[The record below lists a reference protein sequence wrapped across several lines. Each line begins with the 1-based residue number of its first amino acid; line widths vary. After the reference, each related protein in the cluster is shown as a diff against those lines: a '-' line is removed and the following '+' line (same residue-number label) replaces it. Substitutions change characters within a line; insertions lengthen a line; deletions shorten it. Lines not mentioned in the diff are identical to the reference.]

1 MQSLRVPS
9 LLLSLF
15 LQAAPL
21 LRVAS
26 AEAALVLSPVA
37 AVLRFLAGAAAVAGS
52 YHGVSGATVPTL
64 NSSKTIVS
72 AIGVHLNY
80 RILLSHGSPEAFT
93 AEPLPPGLEI
103 GLIRNDQQRV
113 TGATIRGFPEATGE
127 TVSLISAWD
136 NEDGTGDTTSGEV
149 VFLVVDIA
157 PLEPTVPAGS
167 SVTFTV
173 PGPQTAAVR
182 YRWIHD
188 DVEVPD
194 PLGTNASL
202 TLSAVTETDAGQ
214 YWVRVNFGNTSVS
227 TRRATLVVAPPG
239 NPPTLTEHPADARL
253 HLGESLTLRSEATGD
268 GPLTFVWTHGETALP
283 VHTSPV
289 LSIAAVA
296 ESDAG
301 EYRVT
306 VSGPGGSVTSDPA
319 VVTVGEALRIGSVGL
334 DTADVVLPFNGIPD
348 RTYRLERRE
357 GLSETEWQQAGELV
371 AGEAPAFRVP
381 APESAV
387 QVFRIRTP

>member
-1 MQSLRVPS
+1 MHSLRVPS
-9 LLLSLF
+9 LLLSLL

-26 AEAALVLSPVA
+26 AEAALAISPVV

-52 YHGVSGATVPTL
+52 YHGVSGATAPTL
-64 NSSKTIVS
+64 SSSKTVAG
-72 AIGVHLNY
+72 AIGVNLNY
-80 RILLSHGSPEAFT
+80 RILLSGGSPEAFK
-93 AEPLPPGLEI
+93 AEPLPPGLD
-103 GLIRNDQQRV
+103 LSLTRDSQQRV
-113 TGATIRGFPEATGE
+113 TGATIRGFPEAVGE

-149 VFLVVDIA
+149 VFLIVDIE
-157 PLEPTVPAGS
+157 PLEPSVPAGG

-173 PGPQTAAVR
+173 AGPQTVAVR
-182 YRWIHD
+182 YRWIHN

-194 PLGTNASL
+194 PRGTNDSL
-202 TLSAVTETDAGQ
+202 TLPAVTEADAGQ
-214 YWVRVNFGNTSVS
+214 YRVRVNFGNTSVF

-239 NPPTLTEHPADARL
+239 NPPVLTEHPAAARL
-253 HLGESLTLRSEATGD
+253 HLGESLTLRSAATGD
-268 GPLTFVWTHGETALP
+268 GPLTFVWAHGETTLP
-283 VHTSPV
+283 AQTSPV
-289 LSIAAVA
+289 LSIAAVT
-296 ESDAG
+296 EVNAG

-319 VVTVGEALRIGSVGL
+319 VVTVSEALRIGPVNL
-334 DTADVVLPFNGIPD
+334 DTADVVLSFNGIPD
-348 RTYRLERRE
+348 RTYLLERRE
-357 GLSETEWQQAGELV
+357 DLSGTEWQSAGELV